1 MNKRKWR
8 ESWIFYVFSIKIQ
21 IFFCLPFSSP
31 GFTFLFPSLFSF
43 LFCFVFSLEKYSG
56 VLFPSL
62 LGSGCT
68 LRIYYSCSMFW
79 LLEELKIY
87 SLYPMEV
94 REKETDKKKIRFF
107 WISLVLVAITYPV
120 GPVYYH
126 HNIVYYVPHSHRHIR

>member
-94 REKETDKKKIRFF
+94 REKETDKKNTFLLDLFGAGSNNLSCGASILPPQY
-107 WISLVLVAITYPV
+107 SLLRTTFT
-120 GPVYYH
+120 
-126 HNIVYYVPHSHRHIR
+126 